1 MDEKLARWET
11 RRKRNII
18 KGVVV
23 DWGIDSFLEI
33 ERRPRRLE
41 ISPNSSKNRK
51 NKEAGFTSLLD
62 KGRIPNGQMH
72 VFT

>member
-11 RRKRNII
+11 RRERNIE
-18 KGVVV
+18 KRMAV

-33 ERRPRRLE
+33 ESPPRHLE
-41 ISPNSSKNRK
+41 ISPKSSKNRK
-51 NKEAGFTSLLD
+51 NKGIAFTSLLD
-62 KGRIPNGQMH
+62 KRRTPNGQMR